1 MRSAKAIIAPCRP
14 VPPAALSRQPLRGA
28 EQAAGAARARLAP
41 RFPRPGPAK
50 APAQARGGG
59 RRERPPGPALP
70 LAARDRLQPAD
81 WRSRSPCRRR
91 RSGLNSNRHR
101 ERPRRHRAAAGRAPR
116 PAPSPAPSRHARIA
130 SVSKQVGTGA
140 TTAGTQL
147 SRRRAGANYLNRI
160 PEGPRPTVAA
170 NEQWPWSRPAAGA
183 ARGEEGLGRW
193 ARAGGRARAGPRGG
207 RRRDAPKGRSRRR
220 RGRREPAEGGHRR
233 RLPARL
239 ARPGASPP
247 AFPAKASLLPPRR
260 SGGNGDA
267 DRRGGCRS
275 LRLRSG
281 GRMQQAGGEMGT
293 GDKVMPR
300 FPLVLLR

>member
-70 LAARDRLQPAD
+70 LAARDRLPPAD

-101 ERPRRHRAAAGRAPR
+101 ERPRPRRHRQGGGRAAGRAPR

-239 ARPGASPP
+239 ARPGPGHLRRL
-247 AFPAKASLLPPRR
+247 SLLKLLSSRP
-260 SGGNGDA
+260 A
-267 DRRGGCRS
+267 EA
-275 LRLRSG
+275 
-281 GRMQQAGGEMGT
+281 AGTAMRIGAAG
-293 GDKVMPR
+293 VAP
-300 FPLVLLR
+300 